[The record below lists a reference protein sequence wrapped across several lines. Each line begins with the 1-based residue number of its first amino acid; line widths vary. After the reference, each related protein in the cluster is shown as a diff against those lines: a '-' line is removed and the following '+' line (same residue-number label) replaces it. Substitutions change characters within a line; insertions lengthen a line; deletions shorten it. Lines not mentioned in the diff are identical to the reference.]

1 MADFTPKKVSAEKG
15 SAKGSLAHNNAEHQ
29 APPSIYLE
37 HHHLAK
43 LGMDKMPPVGSKIKI
58 SGLAHVGATSE
69 HQDSKQEPGRKIGTG
84 ATTPANTRRSMTLHL
99 HKMEVGQEGIT
110 DEVKSE
116 SQKAGAKGEMDK
128 ALSRE
133 MGGKKGKRSEGGEG
147 DNAADNAPRA
157 SNGPKA

>member
-1 MADFTPKKVSAEKG
+1 MADFTPKKVSTEKG

-29 APPSIYLE
+29 APPHLYLE

-43 LGMDKMPPVGSKIKI
+43 LGMDKMPPVGSKIRI

-69 HQDSKQEPGRKIGTG
+69 DHNPGIKGKPTKR
-84 ATTPANTRRSMTLHL
+84 MTLHL
-99 HKMEVGQEGIT
+99 HQMELGHEGIT

-133 MGGKKGKRSEGGEG
+133 MGGKKSKRSEGGEG
-147 DNAADNAPRA
+147 ENEGDNAPRA
-157 SNGPKA
+157 SNGPRA

>member
-15 SAKGSLAHNNAEHQ
+15 SAKGSLAHDNTEHQ
-29 APPSIYLE
+29 APPMIHLE

-43 LGMDKMPPVGSKIKI
+43 LGVDKMPPVGSKIRI

-69 HQDSKQEPGRKIGTG
+69 DHNPGIKGKPTKR
-84 ATTPANTRRSMTLHL
+84 MTLHL
-99 HKMEVGQEGIT
+99 HQMELGHEGIT

-133 MGGKKGKRSEGGEG
+133 MGGKKSKRSEGGEG
-147 DNAADNAPRA
+147 ENEGDNTPRA